1 METLPPEHVLPRLST
16 PIVSRQVVHEQD
28 LPAHAHSFMEVAIV
42 REGTATHVSATGP
55 QPIERG
61 ALVLLRPG
69 EWHGYEDCDNLVIHD
84 VYIGLD
90 LFARELAWVAEDPT
104 LGILLKPPHPGRTAL
119 VSGQVRLGTDA
130 LERIEA
136 WCGVLAAADRD
147 AVQDRAI
154 RIGHAVL
161 ILGEAAAAVA
171 PGANGGYLPATI
183 HRSVLRA
190 VRLMGDELA
199 APWTL
204 ESLAGEVNLAP
215 AYLVRLFSKHLGIP
229 PIAYL
234 NRIRAERAGVLLI
247 ETDLPVATIGAQVGW
262 TDPTY
267 VSRRFKACFAMAPA
281 QYRAAF
287 RAKLER
293 L

>member
-28 LPAHAHSFMEVAIV
+28 LPAHAHSFMELAIV
-42 REGTATHVSATGP
+42 REGTATHVSAAGP

-61 ALVLLRPG
+61 AMVLLRPG

-90 LFARELAWVAEDPT
+90 LFARELAWIAEDPT
-104 LGILLKPPHPGRTAL
+104 LGILLKPPHSGRIAL
-119 VSGQVRLGTDA
+119 VSGQARLGPDA
-130 LERIEA
+130 LARLEV
-136 WCGVLAAADRD
+136 WCGVLAAADRK
-147 AVQDRAI
+147 AAQDRAT

-161 ILGEAAAAVA
+161 ILGEVAAAVA
-171 PGANGGYLPATI
+171 PVTNGGYLPATT

-190 VRLMGDELA
+190 VRLMEDELA

-204 ESLAGEVNLAP
+204 ESLAREVNLAP
-215 AYLVRLFSKHLGIP
+215 AYLVRLFTKHLGIP

-247 ETDLPVATIGAQVGW
+247 ETDLSVAAIGAQVGW

-281 QYRAAF
+281 RYRSAF